1 MKTIKHPF
9 FIVISAIYLSY
20 YIIKQTDLSVPVFV
34 SSYLADLLCI
44 IIVNT
49 FALWLIRK
57 IKNLP
62 HYEFSIGT
70 VSLSVLLFSV
80 YFEVVLPQVNNY
92 HVADVWDVLCYL
104 ISGFVYLFWRK
115 TISLSNM
122 AQVFY

>member
-9 FIVISAIYLSY
+9 FIVIYAIYLSY

-70 VSLSVLLFSV
+70 VSLSMLLFSV
-80 YFEVVLPQVNNY
+80 YFEVVLPQVNSY
-92 HVADVWDVLCYL
+92 HVADVWDILCYL

>member
-80 YFEVVLPQVNNY
+80 YFEVVLPQVNSY

-115 TISLSNM
+115 TICLSNM

>member
-62 HYEFSIGT
+62 HYELSIGT

-80 YFEVVLPQVNNY
+80 YFEVVLPQVNSY

>member
-20 YIIKQTDLSVPVFV
+20 YIIKQTDLSVPFFV

>member
-80 YFEVVLPQVNNY
+80 YFEVVLPQVNSY

-115 TISLSNM
+115 IISLSNM

>member
-9 FIVISAIYLSY
+9 FIVIYAIYLSY

-80 YFEVVLPQVNNY
+80 YFEVVLPQVNSY